1 MSEDFSGMTEDDW
14 FNSDYMDE
22 EDYRSVHGASN
33 VGDFSWSGQDMWNTS
48 PAQSN
53 DMHGLL
59 GGSFNAFTDTTNN
72 TVTGGAI
79 NPITGL
85 PVESG
90 RGLIDMVR
98 QNAVKNNLTQQQQP
112 SDIPQIDVTKPLAF
126 EVDVRPKD
134 LGMFPA
140 AHIQPS
146 FADKM
151 ANMNKGLISGIG
163 DFAKDAVRNTVGVP
177 FGNWY
182 DNMDRVSQSTT
193 PFDPNQSVVSQMNP
207 NFDTSVAKE
216 FKGVIDMAISP
227 IETGKAAINL
237 ASGALQH
244 LVPDTLAWNQVDKD
258 MASAVGQAI
267 NTKYGSVGGWQKA
280 LSEDPFEAISL
291 LTGVGFLGKG
301 VLGGMGKVI
310 DPTTVDKVTGKF
322 GITPMPK
329 LNIAP
334 VGGKPWA
341 MKSKGEGD
349 FYIKR
354 VGPNAGKVSKT
365 REGPSDIAFS
375 VDQDVLLP
383 DFAYY
388 AVMSLQ
394 ESLKSR
400 AHGSVQQ
407 AINQHDVDDI
417 LTKFFQEQNGQGSPS
432 AVPKLDEGVLGQ
444 VTDMKNGTTL
454 YHGGDLPN
462 DKFDISKTGS
472 GQGMS
477 TNGWGINLTSS
488 PKTAGAYKTMLDN
501 KGGKGSVYT
510 VDVDDVTFINRE
522 KVLSEQTQTIQDIA
536 KAIDSDVDLNTITG
550 KTLYSELTK
559 IHGSK
564 QAASEF
570 LDSMGV
576 KGISFPDGY
585 IGDGR
590 NHVVFDDS
598 IITVLK
604 KDGEELLGQPN
615 TDYRL
620 AHTAARAE
628 KGTSLDDV
636 SNIFPDDI
644 TDPNFQR
651 YYGMGGEYTK
661 ADLETIDVMKRASGR
676 PDAMV
681 TIYRAV
687 PIGVKEIN
695 AGDWVSTSK
704 SYATSHGERHIDDG
718 YDLITKEVRASELN
732 TDGDL
737 HEWGYN
743 PITKPL
749 YTGEQALITQHNT
762 SAENIMKMRDHDG
775 KIPGPSVAAVSTD
788 NLMTPDQFGGV
799 SLFSDSDL
807 ANPESLV
814 SSTWTGDAYTI
825 RAPDE
830 YLHYVNEDA
839 VKAQFTPEQLEFFSI
854 GEHTSM
860 PSPGML
866 EGDMLFADLLEEIG
880 EMDRTKYDN
889 FSEML
894 SAASD
899 PEVLGWTEASDIKLL
914 THDEP
919 FFGEV
924 NRTMRTKGLSAE
936 DSSHTYPLYNP
947 EAATADMLSKGAHK
961 SGTEFGE
968 EVKLPLEDALAL
980 ALAQR
985 KYETLDQIKDDR
997 SRIMGSNSTQRD
1009 AWGDMFYDVE
1019 GKVEDI
1025 LDTKDGDLISAV
1037 LSSALSGE
1045 PLNAPHS
1052 GFKVDM
1058 LATPVTEYQW
1068 EQIMTLVNPMKEFA
1082 LKMDVNYLEAKP
1094 RRIVNA
1100 NEFKGAAIPTG
1111 KPQLRTALEEMGV
1124 TKIFEYS
1131 NKQEHANIAKKFPEL
1146 FYNQQPTG
1154 LMDELQ

>member
-1 MSEDFSGMTEDDW
+1 MAEEFGGLISDDEW
-14 FNSDYMDE
+14 WESDYMDA

-33 VGDFSWSGQDMWNTS
+33 VGDFSWSGQDMWNTAPDFS
-48 PAQSN
+48 GQTQSN
-53 DMHGLL
+53 YMHGLL
-59 GGSFNAFTDTTNN
+59 GGGFNAYSTPNAQEDTKTY
-72 TVTGGAI
+72 A
-79 NPITGL
+79 
-85 PVESG
+85 
-90 RGLIDMVR
+90 
-98 QNAVKNNLTQQQQP
+98 QQQLDKVKGNFFDGEKAFILGQQKNILNDVP
-112 SDIPQIDVTKPLAF
+112 TLDHRFRDVTTSLQQF
-126 EVDVRPKD
+126 ENDVRSPKD

-140 AHIQPS
+140 LHRRPS
-146 FADKM
+146 LSDK
-151 ANMNKGLISGIG
+151 AVDFSKGLIGGIG
-163 DFAKDAVRNTVGVP
+163 TAVKRTVGGP
-177 FGNWY
+177 AMNWY
-182 DNMDRVSQSTT
+182 NNMDRVSQSTI
-193 PFDPNQSVVSQMNP
+193 PFDKTQPVVNQMNP
-207 NFDTSVAKE
+207 NFGSSVAKE
-216 FKGVIDMAISP
+216 FKGLVDIAINP

-280 LSEDPFEAISL
+280 LSEDPFEAIAL

-301 VLGGMGKVI
+301 VIGGIGKVI
-310 DPTTVDKVTGKF
+310 DPTTVDKVAGKF

-334 VGGKPWA
+334 VGKPWT

-354 VGPNAGKVSKT
+354 VGDNAGKVSKT

-383 DFAYY
+383 DYAYY

-394 ESLKSR
+394 ESFKAR

-432 AVPKLDEGVLGQ
+432 AVP
-444 VTDMKNGTTL
+444 
-454 YHGGDLPN
+454 
-462 DKFDISKTGS
+462 
-472 GQGMS
+472 
-477 TNGWGINLTSS
+477 
-488 PKTAGAYKTMLDN
+488 
-501 KGGKGSVYT
+501 T
-510 VDVDDVTFINRE
+510 VV
-522 KVLSEQTQTIQDIA
+522 
-536 KAIDSDVDLNTITG
+536 
-550 KTLYSELTK
+550 
-559 IHGSK
+559 
-564 QAASEF
+564 
-570 LDSMGV
+570 
-576 KGISFPDGY
+576 
-585 IGDGR
+585 
-590 NHVVFDDS
+590 
-598 IITVLK
+598 
-604 KDGEELLGQPN
+604 N

-620 AHTAARAE
+620 SHTASSAE
-628 KGTSLDDV
+628 KGSSLDDF
-636 SNIFPDDI
+636 SDIFPEAP

-651 YYGMGGEYTK
+651 YYGFGGEYAK
-661 ADLETIDVMKRASGR
+661 ADLETIDVMKRVSGR

-704 SYATSHGERHIDDG
+704 SYATEHGQRYIDEG

-762 SAENIMKMRDHDG
+762 SAENIMKMRDHGG
-775 KIPGPSVAAVSTD
+775 KMPGPSVAAVSID

-807 ANPESLV
+807 ANAESLV

-854 GEHTSM
+854 GEYDSM
-860 PSPGML
+860 PSPGKL
-866 EGDMLFADLLEEIG
+866 EGDMLFVDLLEEIG
-880 EMDRTKYDN
+880 GMDRTNYNN
-889 FSEML
+889 FSEMQ

-899 PEVLGWTEASDIKLL
+899 PTVLGWTEAVDIRAM

-924 NRTMRTKGLSAE
+924 NRTMRTKGLSAK
-936 DSSHTYPLYNP
+936 DSSHTYPLYSP
-947 EAATADMLSKGAHK
+947 EAATLDMLSKGAHK

-968 EVKLPLEDALAL
+968 EVNLPLEESLGL

-997 SRIMGSNSTQRD
+997 SRVMGSNRTQRD

-1025 LDTKDGDLISAV
+1025 LDTKDGEFISAV

-1052 GFKVDM
+1052 GFTVDM
-1058 LATPVTEYQW
+1058 LANPVTDYQW

-1111 KPQLRTALEEMGV
+1111 KPQVRKALEEMGI

-1131 NKQEHANIAKKFPEL
+1131 NKQEHKDIAKKFPEL